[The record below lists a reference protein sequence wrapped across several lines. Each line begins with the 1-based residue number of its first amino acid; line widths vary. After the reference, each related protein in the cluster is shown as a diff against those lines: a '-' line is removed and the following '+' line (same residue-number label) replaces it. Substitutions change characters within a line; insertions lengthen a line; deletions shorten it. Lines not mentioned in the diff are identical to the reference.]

1 MNRRG
6 KIVRGQKV
14 QPEKLLFAKRLRR
27 EMTPAETRLWRVLRG
42 NAADG
47 FHFRRQQVIE
57 GYIVDF
63 FCSSA
68 RLAIEVD
75 GGVHE
80 DLVKYDELRAGVL
93 ARNGVHLV
101 RISNEAMYDVEAV
114 IEFINQKIEEALRK
128 NLTPCPPSL

>member
-14 QPEKLLFAKRLRR
+14 QPEKLLFAKQLRR
-27 EMTPAETRLWRVLRG
+27 EMTPAETRLWRVLRR
-42 NAADG
+42 NAARG
-47 FHFRRQQVIE
+47 FHFRRQQLIE

-63 FCSSA
+63 YCSSA

-80 DLVKYDELRAGVL
+80 DRLKYDELRDEVL
-93 ARNGVHLV
+93 ARNGVHVV
-101 RISNEAMYDVEAV
+101 RISNEAMYDVEPA
-114 IEFINQKIEEALRK
+114 IEFIMEKIEEALQK
-128 NLTPCPPSL
+128 NLTP